1 MADFKVIET
10 QEDFD
15 KMIQKR
21 LEQKEREVAERYKD
35 YLSPDEVGKLKEDF
49 EGKTKGLSEQLKAE
63 RDKHVESDKIIA
75 EYKAKAEAT
84 EIKLLKN
91 RIAIEKGI
99 PFELS
104 DRLIGSTEEEL
115 IKDAESVSALLNH
128 KAAPP
133 MFSNEKNGNQG
144 GNNDTAKYAELLTS
158 LTKNLS

>member
-1 MADFKVIET
+1 MADFKPIET

-115 IKDAESVSALLNH
+115 IKDA
-128 KAAPP
+128 
-133 MFSNEKNGNQG
+133 
-144 GNNDTAKYAELLTS
+144 
-158 LTKNLS
+158 